1 MFTLEATAEKVL
13 VGILLVVASPV
24 LLVAS
29 TDDEWGRGEGLV
41 MGFTGMMLATA
52 NSGLF
57 LAESTFIWFGK
68 SRRDIPCII
77 RVI

>member
-1 MFTLEATAEKVL
+1 MEATAEKVL

-29 TDDEWGRGEGLV
+29 TDEEWGRGEGLF

-68 SRRDIPCII
+68 SSRDIPCII